1 MNKLSE
7 KDVNLTSSS
16 KKTSP
21 IQAGEDVTTRER
33 TEYVANKI
41 KFLLRLEFLHD
52 KYCLG
57 FSDEQDY
64 KKSFLIFL
72 DYEEQQVFKCVGVY
86 YGGEEVIKKVEEELR
101 NDTYYK

>member
-7 KDVNLTSSS
+7 KDVNLTSSI

-21 IQAGEDVTTRER
+21 LRWEDVTTRER

-41 KFLLRLEFLHD
+41 KFLLRFEFLHD

-64 KKSFLIFL
+64 KKSFSIFL
-72 DYEEQQVFKCVGVY
+72 DSEEQQVFKCIGVY
-86 YGGEEVIKKVEEELR
+86 YGGEEVIKK
-101 NDTYYK
+101 N